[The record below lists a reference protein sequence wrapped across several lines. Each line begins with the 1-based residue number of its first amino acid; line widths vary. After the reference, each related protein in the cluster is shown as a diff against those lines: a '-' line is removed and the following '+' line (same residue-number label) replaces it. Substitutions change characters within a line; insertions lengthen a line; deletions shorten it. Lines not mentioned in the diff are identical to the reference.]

1 MVLCIIPGCGVKSG
15 NKEGISLFR
24 IPIVVDKNG
33 ESYKQLTEDRRNAWI
48 SQISRDDTKSKDI
61 LKSERVCGR
70 HFVSG
75 KPALLWDRY
84 NVDWKP
90 TLNLGKKDYSKEP
103 DLQAAAA
110 RADRAKDR
118 DQARQSLLKQQQ
130 REHEAAR
137 ERAAKRRKL
146 NESGQQVSKIDFAAS
161 SGGERLESDSMTSEI
176 PDFQVQEP
184 PEKEATTQTEG
195 PEQNEAGSQTE
206 EFDYMFM
213 PAGYQA
219 PDQEYFDS
227 DAKVRF
233 YTGLP
238 SYEVLMVVFE
248 HVSSH
253 VSRQTQNLSRF
264 QEFVMVLIKLRLNV
278 PLQDLAYRFVVSVTT
293 VSRIFSYWMVVM
305 DVRLKFMISWPER
318 EQLWQIMPMC
328 FQYAFGK
335 KVTVVIDCFEVFI
348 ERPSNLLAR
357 AQTFSSYKHHNTI
370 KVLIGITPQGSISF
384 VSEAWGG
391 RTSDKYLT
399 ENCGFLEFLVPGDM
413 VMADRGF
420 TISDSV
426 GLKQAKLT
434 IPAFT
439 KRKSQLD
446 PVDVER
452 TRGIANVRIHVERVI
467 GLLRRKY
474 AILQSTLPT
483 DYLTCNRNGPPE
495 TQVPIID
502 RIIRVCSALV
512 NFCPPIVPFD

>member
-1 MVLCIIPGCGVKSG
+1 MVLCIILVCGVKSG
-15 NKEGISLFR
+15 NKEGITLFR
-24 IPIVVDKNG
+24 IPIVDDKNG

-75 KPALLWDRY
+75 KPALLWEKY

-118 DQARQSLLKQQQ
+118 DQARQSLLEQQQ

-161 SGGERLESDSMTSEI
+161 SREERLESESMTSEI
-176 PDFQVQEP
+176 ADFQVQEP

-253 VSRQTQNLSRF
+253 ISRQTQNLSRF
-264 QEFVMVLIKLRLNV
+264 QEFVMVLIKVRLNV
-278 PLQDLAYRFVVSVTT
+278 PLQGLNQNNLYLVLTSTAKRAKRAKRAGSFGSRSKVALHSVVAPLQDLAYRFVVSVTT

-318 EQLWQIMPMC
+318 EQLWQTMLMC

-357 AQTFSSYKHHNTI
+357 AQTFSSYKQ
-370 KVLIGITPQGSISF
+370 P
-384 VSEAWGG
+384 
-391 RTSDKYLT
+391 
-399 ENCGFLEFLVPGDM
+399 
-413 VMADRGF
+413 
-420 TISDSV
+420 
-426 GLKQAKLT
+426 
-434 IPAFT
+434 
-439 KRKSQLD
+439 
-446 PVDVER
+446 
-452 TRGIANVRIHVERVI
+452 
-467 GLLRRKY
+467 
-474 AILQSTLPT
+474 
-483 DYLTCNRNGPPE
+483 
-495 TQVPIID
+495 
-502 RIIRVCSALV
+502 
-512 NFCPPIVPFD
+512 

>member
-1 MVLCIIPGCGVKSG
+1 MVLCIIPGCRVKSG

-48 SQISRDDTKSKDI
+48 SQISRDDTKWKDI

-110 RADRAKDR
+110 RTDRAKDR
-118 DQARQSLLKQQQ
+118 DQARQSLLEQQQ
-130 REHEAAR
+130 RE
-137 ERAAKRRKL
+137 L
-146 NESGQQVSKIDFAAS
+146 DFAAS
-161 SGGERLESDSMTSEI
+161 SGEERLESESMTSEI

-195 PEQNEAGSQTE
+195 PEQNEASSQTE
-206 EFDYMFM
+206 EFDYMFR

-253 VSRQTQNLSRF
+253 VSRKTQNLSRF

-278 PLQDLAYRFVVSVTT
+278 PLQDLAYNSFKD
-293 VSRIFSYWMVVM
+293 F
-305 DVRLKFMISWPER
+305 
-318 EQLWQIMPMC
+318 
-328 FQYAFGK
+328 
-335 KVTVVIDCFEVFI
+335 
-348 ERPSNLLAR
+348 
-357 AQTFSSYKHHNTI
+357 
-370 KVLIGITPQGSISF
+370 LILDGCH
-384 VSEAWGG
+384 G
-391 RTSDKYLT
+391 R
-399 ENCGFLEFLVPGDM
+399 
-413 VMADRGF
+413 
-420 TISDSV
+420 
-426 GLKQAKLT
+426 
-434 IPAFT
+434 
-439 KRKSQLD
+439 
-446 PVDVER
+446 
-452 TRGIANVRIHVERVI
+452 
-467 GLLRRKY
+467 
-474 AILQSTLPT
+474 
-483 DYLTCNRNGPPE
+483 
-495 TQVPIID
+495 
-502 RIIRVCSALV
+502 
-512 NFCPPIVPFD
+512 

>member
-1 MVLCIIPGCGVKSG
+1 MVLCIIPGCREKSG

-33 ESYKQLTEDRRNAWI
+33 ESYKRLTEDRRNAWI
-48 SQISRDDTKSKDI
+48 SQISRDDTKWKDI
-61 LKSERVCGR
+61 LKSERVWGR

-75 KPALLWDRY
+75 KPALLWYRY

-118 DQARQSLLKQQQ
+118 DQARQSLLEQQQ

-161 SGGERLESDSMTSEI
+161 SGEERLESESMTSEI

-184 PEKEATTQTEG
+184 PEKEVTTQTEG
-195 PEQNEAGSQTE
+195 PEQNEASSQSE
-206 EFDYMFM
+206 EFDYLFR

-233 YTGLP
+233 YAGLP

-253 VSRQTQNLSRF
+253 VSRKTQNLSRF

-278 PLQDLAYRFVVSVTT
+278 PVQDLAYRFVVSVTT
-293 VSRIFSYWMVVM
+293 VSRIFSFWMVVM

-318 EQLWQIMPMC
+318 EQLWQTMPMC

-335 KVTVVIDCFEVFI
+335 KVIVVIDCFEVFYI
-348 ERPSNLLAR
+348 
-357 AQTFSSYKHHNTI
+357 
-370 KVLIGITPQGSISF
+370 
-384 VSEAWGG
+384 
-391 RTSDKYLT
+391 
-399 ENCGFLEFLVPGDM
+399 
-413 VMADRGF
+413 
-420 TISDSV
+420 
-426 GLKQAKLT
+426 QA
-434 IPAFT
+434 P
-439 KRKSQLD
+439 
-446 PVDVER
+446 
-452 TRGIANVRIHVERVI
+452 
-467 GLLRRKY
+467 
-474 AILQSTLPT
+474 
-483 DYLTCNRNGPPE
+483 
-495 TQVPIID
+495 
-502 RIIRVCSALV
+502 
-512 NFCPPIVPFD
+512 